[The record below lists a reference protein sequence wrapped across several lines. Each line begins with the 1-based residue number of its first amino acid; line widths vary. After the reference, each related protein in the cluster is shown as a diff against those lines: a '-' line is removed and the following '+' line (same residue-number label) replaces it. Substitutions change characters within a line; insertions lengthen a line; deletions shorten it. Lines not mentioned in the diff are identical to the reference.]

1 MAKST
6 HDLRPPNSTRTV
18 PSPSTTTTTF
28 DRHGNMNRTI
38 VIRKGDHGGGGGGPG
53 YTRANAAAI
62 SNIKHVTAKI
72 NTGLKSPTKGV
83 GGASS
88 KKSAPVMKFKERF
101 PNHQQ
106 QRVSKIDQ
114 EVLQR
119 RDSNL
124 YDDSPKTVPGVR
136 TGGMSP
142 TKANV
147 ATNDR
152 R

>member
-1 MAKST
+1 MTKST
-6 HDLRPPNSTRTV
+6 LDLGTSSSTIRT
-18 PSPSTTTTTF
+18 PSSTF
-28 DRHGNMNRTI
+28 DRNGNTNKTI
-38 VIRKGDHGGGGGGPG
+38 VIRKSGHNNNNG

-72 NTGLKSPTKGV
+72 NTGLKSPSKTNS
-83 GGASS
+83 SS

-101 PNHQQ
+101 PHHQQ

-119 RDSNL
+119 RDSNV

-142 TKANV
+142 TKGSV
-147 ATNDR
+147 AASDR